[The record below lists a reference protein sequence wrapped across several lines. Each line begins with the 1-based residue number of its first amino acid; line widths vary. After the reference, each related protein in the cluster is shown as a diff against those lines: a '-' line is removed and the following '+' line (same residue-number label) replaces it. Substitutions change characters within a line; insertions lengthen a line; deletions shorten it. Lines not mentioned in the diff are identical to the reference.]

1 MRPGVIHQLRNEII
15 NHLAD
20 QSWSNGQVFTTG
32 VSYMADTADFSTGRA
47 NSHLRGAIVREADF
61 DMYRHLFCP
70 GGLANDHFIHTWGTW
85 TLMLDT
91 GRTTTGE
98 LSLDCASRVDDCGH
112 FRPNITPVEEDKDIS
127 LLRQALKDRVRW
139 SPDAYDRAEFRDD
152 RGKNGFTLFESS
164 PASNLEAIA
173 ERALPVQYWGSRM
186 LALLPAHW
194 TDIVLFR
201 ISLTCRG
208 ST

>member
-112 FRPNITPVEEDKDIS
+112 FRPNITPVEEDKDLS

-173 ERALPVQYWGSRM
+173 ERALPVQYWGSWM
-186 LALLPAHW
+186 DAGTAAGALDRYCSLPN
-194 TDIVLFR
+194 LPN
-201 ISLTCRG
+201 L
-208 ST
+208 